1 MQAVEGVRLHRQ
13 QRQSAA
19 LRLQVAWYTYKKQF
33 PTFLLLSGLRDQD
46 RHDAEMVASVRRRYH
61 RHTPA
66 RLTCRGRLPRK

>member
-1 MQAVEGVRLHRQ
+1 MSLDRLPLAADWPRWGVQAVEGVRLHRQ

-46 RHDAEMVASVRRRYH
+46 RHDAEMVANVRRR
-61 RHTPA
+61 
-66 RLTCRGRLPRK
+66 